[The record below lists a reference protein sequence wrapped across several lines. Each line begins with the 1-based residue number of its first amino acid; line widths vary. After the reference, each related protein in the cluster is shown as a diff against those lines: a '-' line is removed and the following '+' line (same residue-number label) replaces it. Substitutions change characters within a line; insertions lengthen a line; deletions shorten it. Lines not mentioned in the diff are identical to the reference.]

1 MISLTQGLLEA
12 RPRGEQRL
20 QTMVNMKTV
29 ILHSTISLKQINA
42 YGNYNVTYEYRIDFF
57 LHLRIQVSVPV
68 ISCQVLSPVYVW
80 LTWTEMG

>member
-1 MISLTQGLLEA
+1 
-12 RPRGEQRL
+12 
-20 QTMVNMKTV
+20 MKTV
-29 ILHSTISLKQINA
+29 ILHSTISLKQING

-57 LHLRIQVSVPV
+57 YIYVPV

>member
-29 ILHSTISLKQINA
+29 ILHSTISLKQING

-57 LHLRIQVSVPV
+57 
-68 ISCQVLSPVYVW
+68 
-80 LTWTEMG
+80 

>member
-29 ILHSTISLKQINA
+29 ILHSTISLKQING

-57 LHLRIQVSVPV
+57 YI
-68 ISCQVLSPVYVW
+68 YVFKF
-80 LTWTEMG
+80 LCLLFLVRF